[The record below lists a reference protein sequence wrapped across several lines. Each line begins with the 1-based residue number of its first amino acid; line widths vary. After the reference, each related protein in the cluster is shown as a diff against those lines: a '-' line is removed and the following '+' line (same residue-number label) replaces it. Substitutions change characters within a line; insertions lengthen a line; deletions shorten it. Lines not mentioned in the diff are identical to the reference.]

1 MNEKDSL
8 LWLGWH
14 SRTAVRDLSALHE
27 KYGLPISHWPD
38 SLLADSLTRA
48 GEEEGPCGM
57 EVTLWVKRLS
67 PITPRYNLDQVA
79 EFDDKA
85 IVRKWSFPANQ
96 TPAGVRGNEVLASLA
111 AYSNWSRADSL
122 GIPLLAID
130 TSGAM
135 AILELPDSLLSDGI
149 VFKCPDFVEVP
160 RSSYTLCAEFT
171 DVASRAKRRLRY
183 EGTCS

>member
-1 MNEKDSL
+1 MRLITLTVLAVCVACRREPVHRGDSISVDRRDSTPVADESSLRPPMNEKDSL

-57 EVTLWVKRLS
+57 EVTLWVKRLR
-67 PITPRYNLDQVA
+67 PITPRYNLDEVA

-85 IVRKWSFPANQ
+85 I
-96 TPAGVRGNEVLASLA
+96 
-111 AYSNWSRADSL
+111 
-122 GIPLLAID
+122 
-130 TSGAM
+130 
-135 AILELPDSLLSDGI
+135 
-149 VFKCPDFVEVP
+149 
-160 RSSYTLCAEFT
+160 
-171 DVASRAKRRLRY
+171 
-183 EGTCS
+183 